1 MKYDTDQ
8 WDAESSKT
16 FSIVFFCD
24 KNRYNN
30 GYVFRIET
38 RSVFRDF
45 PANKPD
51 SDPAKLPTN

>member
-1 MKYDTDQ
+1 MILTNGMLSLAKHFQ
-8 WDAESSKT
+8 L
-16 FSIVFFCD
+16 FFCD

-51 SDPAKLPTN
+51 SDPEKLPTN